1 MKKFIFPFA
10 VIAVLF
16 AMAISVSPVLAQTG
30 LDDALTNLGDLQGTS
45 GLPTGNLYE
54 TIGGIINILLGLIGL
69 ILVVLIVYAGF
80 LWMTAQGD
88 SKKVDT
94 AKTIITNAVIGILI
108 TLLAYG
114 IAQFVLTAL
123 TSSLGA

>member
-1 MKKFIFPFA
+1 MKKFIFPLA

-16 AMAISVSPVLAQTG
+16 AMTLSVSPVLAQGTG
-30 LDDALTNLGDLQGTS
+30 LDDALTNLADLQGTS
-45 GLPTGNLYE
+45 GLPTGDLYD

-94 AKTIITNAVIGILI
+94 AKSIITNAVIGILI

-114 IAQFVLTAL
+114 IAQFVLSAL
-123 TSSLGA
+123 TTTLA